1 MSSVAVFKGGV
12 LANLMPPLPS
22 DLQAAL
28 DKAQKMVETG
38 NSEKALGVLRDAAWD
53 ATKTNSH
60 KARVLSAAADAYI
73 ARGESDPASRR
84 KHWQAAHKNYQKA
97 LKMDSS
103 NKDIRRDMNRLASM
117 MDEQAISLGS
127 GFQILD
133 DGSPTPLG
141 VFAIIASLMV
151 FLVAFKVTGGL
162 LEQPSE
168 SVEVTMIVSYVHPDD
183 PNNRVEGTIVVELY
197 PDDAPKHVE
206 SFLSHV
212 ENFRYDST
220 VFHRVIDGFMI
231 QGGDIEQRSGS
242 GGYAANFYDYCNG
255 QYSNDDT
262 CGGAGQESWTIPG
275 EHENGLK
282 HGPGALAAAHAG
294 LNTDGSQFYI
304 VPSDSTPSHLDWE
317 EEKDCSAQ
325 SCHTVFG
332 MVVSG
337 QDVVDAISEVDT
349 PNSSPQNDGSGDTP
363 IDNVRL
369 ISVTRN

>member
-1 MSSVAVFKGGV
+1 MLSVAVFKGCV
-12 LANLMPPLPS
+12 FANLMPPLPS

-28 DKAQKMVETG
+28 DMAKKLVDSG
-38 NSEKALGVLRDAAWD
+38 DSEKALGVLRDTAWD

-60 KARVLSAAADAYI
+60 KARVLSAAANAYI
-73 ARGESDPASRR
+73 SRGESDPANRK

-97 LKMDSS
+97 LKMDSGS
-103 NKDIRRDMNRLASM
+103 KDIRRDMNRLASM
-117 MDEQAISLGS
+117 MDEEAISLGK

-141 VFAIIASLMV
+141 VIAIVGFILV
-151 FLVAFKVTGGL
+151 FLVAFKFTGDAI
-162 LEQPSE
+162 ENEPASE
-168 SVEVTMIVSYVHPDD
+168 SIFVTMEVSYIHPDNPD
-183 PNNRVEGTIVVELY
+183 SRVEESIVIELY

-212 ENFRYDST
+212 DNFRYDST
-220 VFHRVIDGFMI
+220 AFHRVIDGFMI
-231 QGGDIEQRSGS
+231 QGGDIEHLNGG
-242 GGYAANFYDYCNG
+242 GGYSGQWFGYCNG
-255 QYSNDDT
+255 NT
-262 CGGAGQESWTIPG
+262 ANGAGEPYTSTSCDLKGWTIPG

-317 EEKDCSAQ
+317 DGKDCSTS

-332 MVVSG
+332 KVVSG
-337 QDVVDAISEVDT
+337 QDVVDAISEVET
-349 PNSSPQNDGSGDTP
+349 GPGDGPVD
-363 IDNVRL
+363 DVRL